1 MTSDEIFIFLK
12 QNDIWWD
19 LQNLI
24 FWKNKIDYN
33 KTIMSTQNNLII
45 ITGSAKQR
53 EAQMFRINFVGL
65 PWY

>member
-1 MTSDEIFIFLK
+1 MTSDEIFILIE
-12 QNDIWWD
+12 QNDIRWY

-45 ITGSAKQR
+45 ITGSD
-53 EAQMFRINFVGL
+53 EATRSSNV
-65 PWY
+65 

>member
-1 MTSDEIFIFLK
+1 ME
-12 QNDIWWD
+12 QNDIRWN

-45 ITGSAKQR
+45 ITGSAKQLR
-53 EAQMFRINFVGL
+53 AQMFRTNFVGL